1 MLFALAALVIL
12 VRFISNLASGPNNSP
27 IILEDNFSQFLV
39 HFKIVSFFHRRRSL
53 HIFLSFVKR
62 EQGKTTTLAAA
73 ADLIINILEGSSATA
88 GIRGEVLFQNYREIH
103 RSFVGSHMICA
114 QNVINVCQLVT
125 MEEVKIVGND
135 EAVCLPFGQCETFT
149 PVALMT

>member
-1 MLFALAALVIL
+1 MKWYDQNSLIFFTEDTLF
-12 VRFISNLASGPNNSP
+12 
-27 IILEDNFSQFLV
+27 
-39 HFKIVSFFHRRRSL
+39 L
-53 HIFLSFVKR
+53 HIFQSFVKR

>member
-1 MLFALAALVIL
+1 MVLIFHHATFFNRQEFTYHQIW
-12 VRFISNLASGPNNSP
+12 NNTT
-27 IILEDNFSQFLV
+27 
-39 HFKIVSFFHRRRSL
+39 KIVSLFFTAESLFL
-53 HIFLSFVKR
+53 HIFQSFVKR

-88 GIRGEVLFQNYREIH
+88 GIRDEVLFQNYREIH